1 MNANPLEQIAAAV
14 TPAVMVS
21 ACGLVALGLDN
32 QTARMAMRLRAL
44 THEWRDLPGGASR
57 RALLTEQVR
66 VLDRRHGLYS
76 RALLLNYGAL
86 FAFVVTSLLWLA
98 QSYWIVPTEIPL
110 LTFGAGV
117 AMLAA
122 MSIFVIASVTLA
134 RSTIVAEA
142 AEILEAAAPP
152 ATGDAAA
159 GPGEPAGGEAA
170 SRPRRD
176 EP

>member
-1 MNANPLEQIAAAV
+1 MNANPLQQIAAAV

-32 QTARMAMRLRAL
+32 QTARMAMRLRELA
-44 THEWRDLPGGASR
+44 HEWRELPEDAVR
-57 RALLTEQVR
+57 RGMLAAQVR

-98 QSYWIVPTEIPL
+98 QSYWTVPTEVPL

-117 AMLAA
+117 AMLAGMA
-122 MSIFVIASVTLA
+122 IFVIASVTLA

-142 AEILEAAAPP
+142 AEILGEGAPAPRSGVGAPP
-152 ATGDAAA
+152 AGGRPVS
-159 GPGEPAGGEAA
+159 GPRARE
-170 SRPRRD
+170 S
-176 EP
+176 